1 MSGVDIAGLVE
12 ELRERWEATDA
23 PVAKK
28 INRLLRLAKQAAD
41 ALLAQAAELAEANRW
56 GEILEA
62 EQNAIAAKLPGVRFM
77 DPPDGGS
84 PSLAEQVKRMREALD
99 AAERERDEALAA
111 LKASEEALDERIDTA
126 WADGARFVVNEL
138 DSLIPDSTLVRDK
151 LVDIDQMIA
160 RRYADAIASRK
171 ERRARSVLE
180 NSPATPADA
189 TNNPPSDPGT
199 EQREAGRG

>member
-12 ELRERWEATDA
+12 ELHGVLVCPSTQRD
-23 PVAKK
+23 
-28 INRLLRLAKQAAD
+28 IMNRAAD
-41 ALLAQAAELAEANRW
+41 ALLAQAAELAEARAYHQDA
-56 GEILEA
+56 L
-62 EQNAIAAKLPGVRFM
+62 QQLAAAR
-77 DPPDGGS
+77 D
-84 PSLAEQVKRMREALD
+84 Q
-99 AAERERDEALAA
+99 RDEALAA

-180 NSPATPADA
+180 NGSATLADA

-199 EQREAGRG
+199 EQREAGV